1 MLHSMPYIDGLKNPA
16 KLANNA
22 GSCGFGGGK
31 KGLHCHLSTEHLI
44 SYDQTGCR
52 LNLARVALICRC
64 HPAQRRTSELRGDG
78 LRGEVPGNLSNSR
91 EHERVRVDR
100 SWIGLSESRLKL
112 QPNDKM

>member
-1 MLHSMPYIDGLKNPA
+1 MLHSMPYIDGLKNPV
-16 KLANNA
+16 KLANDA
-22 GSCGFGGGK
+22 GSCSLGGK
-31 KGLHCHLSTEHLI
+31 RRLQCHLSTEHLV

-78 LRGEVPGNLSNSR
+78 LKGEVSGNLSNSR

-100 SWIGLSESRLKL
+100 SWIRLPESWLKL
-112 QPNDKM
+112 QLNDKM